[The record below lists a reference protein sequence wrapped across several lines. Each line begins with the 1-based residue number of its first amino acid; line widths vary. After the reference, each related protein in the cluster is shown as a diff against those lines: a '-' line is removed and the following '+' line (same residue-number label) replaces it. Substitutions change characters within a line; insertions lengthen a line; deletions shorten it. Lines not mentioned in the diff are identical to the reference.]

1 MNDTIEIEN
10 VTQPGKLYR
19 VNRAK
24 YDAARAALL
33 TVLPAEAPGLTAR
46 EAQAAMKEH
55 LPQDLF
61 PGGEK
66 VGWWMKAVQ
75 LDLEAKTLI
84 ARAPTKPLR
93 FHRL

>member
-1 MNDTIEIEN
+1 MSETIEIEN

-33 TVLPAEAPGLTAR
+33 AVLPAEAPGLTAR
-46 EAQAAMKEH
+46 DAQAAMKAH
-55 LPQDLF
+55 LPEDLF

-66 VGWWMKAVQ
+66 VGWWMKAAQ
-75 LDLEAKTLI
+75 LDLEAKRII
-84 ARAPTKPLR
+84 ARSTGSPLR